1 MRRSLMGLATAALLL
16 GSAGSA
22 LAVQQTESQQ
32 TTTTKKE
39 VKKESTASKKG
50 EQAAVQG
57 KHELTGKIAAI
68 EGDMLYLSKNNAII
82 PVKVEQS
89 TMVGGKELTRAK
101 SVADQLKSDFREGEE
116 VRTSFSVE
124 NNTENVAKSVSKVET
139 QHHGSKSEMPSQHEK
154 GTK

>member
-22 LAVQQTESQQ
+22 LAVQQAESQQ
-32 TTTTKKE
+32 STTTKKE
-39 VKKESTASKKG
+39 VKESTVSKKEG
-50 EQAAVQG
+50 QEAVQG
-57 KHELTGKIAAI
+57 KHELVGKIAAI

-89 TMVGGKELTRAK
+89 TMVGGKELTRSK

>member
-39 VKKESTASKKG
+39 VKKESGASKKG

-57 KHELTGKIAAI
+57 KHELVGKIAAI

-89 TMVGGKELTRAK
+89 TMVSGKELTRSK

-116 VRTSFSVE
+116 VRTSFNVQ
-124 NNTENVAKSVSKVET
+124 NNIDNVATSISAVGSH
-139 QHHGSKSEMPSQHEK
+139 HHGSKSEMQHEK